1 MQGWGGRSTLV
12 TVYPVP
18 GTGIPQKKDSKRVP
32 RCDIGVRGTFWPP
45 KKNLTDGGLFK
56 GYVALSAPPPSA
68 QKKTDGGGLFNERH
82 CVPNIVLCLKPF
94 FGIYTYRHIGHG
106 IVQLVAL
113 FSF

>member
-56 GYVALSAPPPSA
+56 GYVALSAPPPPP
-68 QKKTDGGGLFNERH
+68 KKRLMGEGCSTKGIAYPISF
-82 CVPNIVLCLKPF
+82 CVLNHFSGYIPT
-94 FGIYTYRHIGHG
+94 GI
-106 IVQLVAL
+106 
-113 FSF
+113 